1 MEEKCECAGNES
13 TDKLITVEAEH
24 VNLDQSC
31 AVNILADKVYMKQS
45 AGGIVRAEKVKM
57 EDSFALV
64 VYANEVEGEVKTLFS
79 PGAALIAGGAILLA
93 LLLWRR
99 R

>member
-1 MEEKCECAGNES
+1 MEKNCGCADNDLK
-13 TDKLITVEAEH
+13 DKLGTVEGEH

-31 AVNILADKVYMKQS
+31 AMNILADKVHMKQS

-64 VYANEVEGEVKTLFS
+64 VYANEIEGEAKALFS
-79 PGAALIAGGAILLA
+79 PAAALIAGGAILLA

>member
-1 MEEKCECAGNES
+1 MEEKCNCADN
-13 TDKLITVEAEH
+13 DLNPLKTVEGEI

-31 AVNILADKVYMKQS
+31 AMNILADKVHMKQS

-57 EDSFALV
+57 EGSFALV
-64 VYANEVEGEVKTLFS
+64 VYANEIKGEAKSLFT
-79 PGAALIAGGAILLA
+79 PAAALITGGAILLA

>member
-1 MEEKCECAGNES
+1 MEKECECAES
-13 TDKLITVEAEH
+13 ELTNKLKAIEGEI

-31 AVNILADKVYMKQS
+31 AVNILADKVHMKQS

-64 VYANEVEGEVKTLFS
+64 VYANEVEGEVKSLFS
-79 PGAALIAGGAILLA
+79 PAAALIAGGAILLA